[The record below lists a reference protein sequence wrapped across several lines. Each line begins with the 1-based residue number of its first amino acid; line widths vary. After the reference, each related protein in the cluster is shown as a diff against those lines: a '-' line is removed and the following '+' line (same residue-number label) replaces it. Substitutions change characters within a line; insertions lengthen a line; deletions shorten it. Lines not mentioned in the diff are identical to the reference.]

1 MPENRRRQTTQK
13 QQILQKLSHAHLLSA
28 QELASA
34 LPEIDESTV
43 YRNLNRLEED
53 GQLESVFVDE
63 TKKYELA
70 DKHESSSHFV
80 CDDCNKTE
88 AVFLDENN
96 LKEKVPTENNVSV
109 IVRGICNTCL
119 QS

>member
-1 MPENRRRQTTQK
+1 MSPRRNTKQK
-13 QQILQKLSHAHLLSA
+13 TAILNVLQDGHLLSA

-34 LPEIDESTV
+34 LPKIDESTV

-53 GQLESVFVDE
+53 GSLESVFVDE

-96 LKEKVPTENNVSV
+96 LKEKAPTENSVSV
-109 IVRGICNTCL
+109 IIRGVCNTCL